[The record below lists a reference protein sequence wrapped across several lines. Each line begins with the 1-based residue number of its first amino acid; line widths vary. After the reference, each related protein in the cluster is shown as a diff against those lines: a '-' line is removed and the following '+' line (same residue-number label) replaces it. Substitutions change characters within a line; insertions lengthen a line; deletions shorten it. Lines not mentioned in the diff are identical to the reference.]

1 MPSYWL
7 GIDFGATSTVAAIGR
22 PAADGVQVELVPL
35 SGHSYAMPSVLFLPG
50 DGYLVVGEDAQS
62 RALTDPDRA
71 VREFK
76 SRMGDEIP
84 LLVGGAP
91 YYARDLAAEFV
102 SWICQYV
109 TQREGERPQAVALTC
124 PVSWGPDRT
133 AQFERAVRDVGVP
146 NVTMLTEPQAA
157 AISYARREHVAAG
170 GTLAVYD
177 LGADRFDVT
186 VVRNDPLN
194 GFTGLGRSEGIAG
207 LGGLSFDEVLFEYVC
222 AAAGVP
228 VEEMDPHDRDLAA
241 EVAQLRRECLEAKET
256 LSASADAIIPVTLG
270 GVQHWVRLTRAEFEE
285 MIRPDL
291 DRTVEAMY
299 RAFGSAGVAASE
311 LDAIVLTGGSSRI
324 PLVSRLIAAEFGR
337 APASDADPKVAMA
350 IGAALFP
357 APADAPVR
365 DLGGRA
371 AVGAAAGG
379 DGWPGGLLASLSHPS
394 RRVLLAAAALFV
406 LVVGGGV
413 TALTTPALSGLIA
426 HHSPASGTAA
436 SAGVAPSVNGAGSSP
451 TPSAQSGAKPAG
463 KTRAGTKTAGSGSN
477 PADPAP
483 PAGPSSVAAAAAQ
496 ASNKVASPGKAT
508 KSSKPKPSASAS
520 HPASKPPTVRPTTP
534 APSTTPP
541 TTTPPS
547 TTPPTTTP
555 PTTTPPTTTPPTT
568 TPPSTVAPA
577 SAGPSTVA
585 ARTGSVST
593 VAAARA

>member
-7 GIDFGATSTVAAIGR
+7 GIDFGATSTAAAIGR

-35 SGHSYAMPSVLFLPG
+35 SGQSYAMPSVLFLPG
-50 DGYLVVGEDAQS
+50 DGYLVVGDDAQS
-62 RALTDPDRA
+62 RSLTDPGRV

-84 LLVGGAP
+84 LLVGGEP

-109 TQREGERPQAVALTC
+109 TQREGAGPQAVALTC
-124 PVSWGPDRT
+124 PASWGPDRT

-146 NVTMLTEPQAA
+146 NVTTLMEPQAA
-157 AISYARREHVAAG
+157 AISYARRAHVPAE

-186 VVRNDPLN
+186 VLRNDPLD
-194 GFTGLGRSEGIAG
+194 GFTVLGRSEGIAG

-228 VEEMDPHDRDLAA
+228 VEEMDPYDHDLAA
-241 EVAQLRRECLEAKET
+241 EVAQLRRECIEAKET

-291 DRTVEAMY
+291 DRTVEAMH
-299 RAFGSAGVAASE
+299 RAFGSAEVVASE

-324 PLVSRLIAAEFGR
+324 PLVSRLITAEFGR
-337 APASDADPKVAMA
+337 APASDADPKVAVA

-357 APADAPVR
+357 APAGAPVR

-371 AVGAAAGG
+371 AAGAAAG

-394 RRVLLAAAALFV
+394 RKVLLAAAALFV

-413 TALTTPALSGLIA
+413 TALTTPALSGLIT

-436 SAGVAPSVNGAGSSP
+436 SGGVAPSVNGSGSSP

-463 KTRAGTKTAGSGSN
+463 KARAGTKTTTSGTN
-477 PADPAP
+477 PADPVP

-496 ASNKVASPGKAT
+496 ASNKVTSPGKAT

-541 TTTPPS
+541 TV
-547 TTPPTTTP
+547 TPPTTTP
-555 PTTTPPTTTPPTT
+555 PTTIPPTTTPPTT
-568 TPPSTVAPA
+568 TPPSSVAP
-577 SAGPSTVA
+577 STAVP
-585 ARTGSVST
+585 ST

>member
-35 SGHSYAMPSVLFLPG
+35 SGQSYAMPSVLFLPG
-50 DGYLVVGEDAQS
+50 DGYLVVGDDAQS
-62 RALTDPDRA
+62 RSLTDPYRA

-91 YYARDLAAEFV
+91 YYAQDLAAEFV

-124 PVSWGPDRT
+124 PASWGPDRT
-133 AQFERAVRDVGVP
+133 NQFARAVRDVGVP

-157 AISYARREHVAAG
+157 AISYGRREHVATG

-186 VVRNDPLN
+186 VLRNDPLD
-194 GFTGLGRSEGIAG
+194 GFTVLGRSEGIAG

-228 VEEMDPHDRDLAA
+228 VEEMDTRDGDLAA
-241 EVAQLRRECLEAKET
+241 EVAQLRHECIEAKEA

-291 DRTVEAMY
+291 DRTVEAMH
-299 RAFGSAGVAASE
+299 RAFGSAEVVASE

-337 APASDADPKVAMA
+337 PPALDADPKVAVA

-357 APADAPVR
+357 APASAPVR
-365 DLGGRA
+365 DLGGGLA
-371 AVGAAAGG
+371 LVPLADGG
-379 DGWPGGLLASLSHPS
+379 DGRPGGLLASISHPS
-394 RRVLLAAAALFV
+394 RKALLAGAALVV
-406 LVVGGGV
+406 LVLGGGV
-413 TALTTPALSGLIA
+413 TALTTPALSGLIS
-426 HHSPASGTAA
+426 HHGGNNGTAA
-436 SAGVAPSVNGAGSSP
+436 SGLGPSSAGSGSP
-451 TPSAQSGAKPAG
+451 VPSAQSSAQPAS
-463 KTRAGTKTAGSGSN
+463 KIPTATKTAGSGGGGGG
-477 PADPAP
+477 AVVP
-483 PAGPSSVAAAAAQ
+483 PAGPSSLAAAAAQ
-496 ASNKVASPGKAT
+496 ASNKVTSPGKAT

-520 HPASKPPTVRPTTP
+520 HPATKPPTVRPTTP

-541 TTTPPS
+541 TTPTTPAPTPTTS
-547 TTPPTTTP
+547 SPTPPT
-555 PTTTPPTTTPPTT
+555 PTSTDTSPVAPSASAST
-568 TPPSTVAPA
+568 STVAP
-577 SAGPSTVA
+577 ST
-585 ARTGSVST
+585 S
-593 VAAARA
+593 AAAEA

>member
-35 SGHSYAMPSVLFLPG
+35 SGHAYAMPSVLFLPG

-62 RALTDPDRA
+62 RSLTDPDRA

-133 AQFERAVRDVGVP
+133 AQFERAVQDVGVP

-170 GTLAVYD
+170 ATLAVYD

-186 VVRNDPLN
+186 VLRNDPLA
-194 GFTGLGRSEGIAG
+194 GFTVLGRSEGIAG

-228 VEEMDPHDRDLAA
+228 VEEMDACDRDLAA
-241 EVAQLRRECLEAKET
+241 QVAQLRRECIEAKET

-291 DRTVEAMY
+291 DRTVEAMH
-299 RAFGSAGVAASE
+299 RAFGSAEVVASE

-337 APASDADPKVAMA
+337 APASDADPKLAVA

-357 APADAPVR
+357 APASAPVR
-365 DLGGRA
+365 DLGGRP
-371 AVGAAAGG
+371 AVADGG
-379 DGWPGGLLASLSHPS
+379 DGRRAALLASFSHPS
-394 RRVLLAAAALFV
+394 RRVLLAAAALIV

-413 TALTTPALSGLIA
+413 TALTTPALSGLIM

-436 SAGVAPSVNGAGSSP
+436 SGGLAPSVNGAGSSP
-451 TPSAQSGAKPAG
+451 TPSAQSSG
-463 KTRAGTKTAGSGSN
+463 KAASKARAGTKTAGSGSN

-496 ASNKVASPGKAT
+496 TSNKVTSPGKAT
-508 KSSKPKPSASAS
+508 KSSKPRPSASTS
-520 HPASKPPTVRPTTP
+520 HPATKPPTVRPTIP

-541 TTTPPS
+541 TTTS
-547 TTPPTTTP
+547 
-555 PTTTPPTTTPPTT
+555 PPTTTPPTT
-568 TPPSTVAPA
+568 TPPSTVAP
-577 SAGPSTVA
+577 STAGPSTVA
-585 ARTGSVST
+585 A
-593 VAAARA
+593 ARA

>member
-7 GIDFGATSTVAAIGR
+7 GIDFGATSTAAAIGR

-62 RALTDPDRA
+62 RSLTDPYRA

-84 LLVGGAP
+84 LLVGGSP

-109 TQREGERPQAVALTC
+109 TQREGEGPEAVALTC
-124 PVSWGPDRT
+124 PASWGPDRT

-170 GTLAVYD
+170 ATLAVYD

-186 VVRNDPLN
+186 VLRNDPLT
-194 GFTGLGRSEGIAG
+194 GFTVLGQSEGIAG

-241 EVAQLRRECLEAKET
+241 EVAQLRRECIEAKET

-291 DRTVEAMY
+291 DRTVEAMH
-299 RAFGSAGVAASE
+299 RAFGSAEVVASE

-324 PLVSRLIAAEFGR
+324 PLVSRLIATEFGR
-337 APASDADPKVAMA
+337 APASDTDPKLAVA

-357 APADAPVR
+357 APASAPVR
-365 DLGGRA
+365 DLGGRP
-371 AVGAAAGG
+371 AVASVAGGG
-379 DGWPGGLLASLSHPS
+379 DGRRAALLASFSHPS
-394 RRVLLAAAALFV
+394 RKVLLAGAALVV
-406 LVVGGGV
+406 LVLGGGV
-413 TALTTPALSGLIA
+413 TALTTPALSGLIT
-426 HHSPASGTAA
+426 HHSPDSGTAA
-436 SAGVAPSVNGAGSSP
+436 SGGLAPSVNGAGSSP
-451 TPSAQSGAKPAG
+451 TPSAQGRARPAS
-463 KTRAGTKTAGSGSN
+463 KARAGTKTAASGIGS
-477 PADPAP
+477 AVAP

-496 ASNKVASPGKAT
+496 SSNKVTSPGKAA
-508 KSSKPKPSASAS
+508 KSSSPKPSASTS
-520 HPASKPPTVRPTTP
+520 HPVTRPTSVKPTTP
-534 APSTTPP
+534 SPTPTTPSPTPTTPSPTPTTPSPTPTTPTPSTSTSTATSSGAPSPG
-541 TTTPPS
+541 
-547 TTPPTTTP
+547 
-555 PTTTPPTTTPPTT
+555 
-568 TPPSTVAPA
+568 
-577 SAGPSTVA
+577 SA
-585 ARTGSVST
+585 ST
-593 VAAARA
+593 VAAAGA

>member
-62 RALTDPDRA
+62 RSLTDPDRA

-133 AQFERAVRDVGVP
+133 AQFERAVQDVGVP

-186 VVRNDPLN
+186 VLRNDPLN
-194 GFTGLGRSEGIAG
+194 GFTVLGRSEGIAG

-228 VEEMDPHDRDLAA
+228 VEEMDPYDRDFAA
-241 EVAQLRRECLEAKET
+241 EVAQLRRECIEAKET

-291 DRTVEAMY
+291 DRTVEAMH
-299 RAFGSAGVAASE
+299 RAFGSADVVAAE
-311 LDAIVLTGGSSRI
+311 LDTILLTGGSARI
-324 PLVSRLIAAEFGR
+324 PLVAQLITAEFGR
-337 APASDADPKVAMA
+337 SPVIDADPKAVVAM
-350 IGAALFP
+350 GAARYSAL
-357 APADAPVR
+357 AATPVR
-365 DLGGRA
+365 ELSAPPVAGGGR
-371 AVGAAAGG
+371 G
-379 DGWPGGLLASLSHPS
+379 PGGLTALRRPS
-394 RRVLLAAAALFV
+394 RKVALAAAALVV
-406 LVVGGGV
+406 LAVGGGA
-413 TALTTPALSGLIA
+413 TALRTPVLSGLTS
-426 HHSPASGTAA
+426 HPGHSHRTAA
-436 SAGVAPSVNGAGSSP
+436 SSALVPSVSGAGSSP
-451 TPSAQSGAKPAG
+451 TPPAQSSATLG
-463 KTRAGTKTAGSGSN
+463 KEKAVNRSVASGTGQATSGSN
-477 PADPAP
+477 SA
-483 PAGPSSVAAAAAQ
+483 AAAAAQ
-496 ASNKVASPGKAT
+496 ASNPVTTPAEAT
-508 KSSKPKPSASAS
+508 RSSAAKPPVKTSTKPAAPPPPAPPSAPPPSAS
-520 HPASKPPTVRPTTP
+520 P
-534 APSTTPP
+534 APSTSASTPASSP
-541 TTTPPS
+541 SPSGSSTSVSPS
-547 TTPPTTTP
+547 T
-555 PTTTPPTTTPPTT
+555 
-568 TPPSTVAPA
+568 SAPG
-577 SAGPSTVA
+577 SAAPSTVA
-585 ARTGSVST
+585 AAST
-593 VAAARA
+593 

>member
-109 TQREGERPQAVALTC
+109 SQREGERPQAVTLTC

-186 VVRNDPLN
+186 VLRNDPLN
-194 GFTGLGRSEGIAG
+194 GFTVLGRSEGLAG

-228 VEEMDPHDRDLAA
+228 VEERDPYDRDLAA
-241 EVAQLRRECLEAKET
+241 EVAQLRRECIEAKET

-291 DRTVEAMY
+291 DRTVEAMH

-337 APASDADPKVAMA
+337 PPASDADPKVAVA

-357 APADAPVR
+357 APTDAPVR

-379 DGWPGGLLASLSHPS
+379 GGPGGLLASLSHPS
-394 RRVLLAAAALFV
+394 RKVLLAAAALFV

-413 TALTTPALSGLIA
+413 TALTTPALSGLIT

-436 SAGVAPSVNGAGSSP
+436 SGGVAPSVNGTGSSP
-451 TPSAQSGAKPAG
+451 TPSAQRGAKPAG
-463 KTRAGTKTAGSGSN
+463 KARAGTKTAGGESN

-496 ASNKVASPGKAT
+496 ASNKVTSPGKAT

-520 HPASKPPTVRPTTP
+520 HPVTPPTSVKPTIPSPTPTTP
-534 APSTTPP
+534 SPEPTTPSPTPTPST
-541 TTTPPS
+541 S
-547 TTPPTTTP
+547 T
-555 PTTTPPTTTPPTT
+555 
-568 TPPSTVAPA
+568 STA
-577 SAGPSTVA
+577 
-585 ARTGSVST
+585 TGSGAPST